1 MMVMNQH
8 AQSRM
13 EHPPTLPDTF
23 DACAQARTVC
33 MHRSSFPLP
42 RCLRPLTFTHPTPPP
57 IHSNYLPTHT
67 VPVQGTEGMTE
78 VPEGTSEDAIME
90 DMAKANGI
98 DPENFDYDKWLAEQ
112 KLEIEG
118 EDKA

>member
-1 MMVMNQH
+1 
-8 AQSRM
+8 
-13 EHPPTLPDTF
+13 
-23 DACAQARTVC
+23 
-33 MHRSSFPLP
+33 
-42 RCLRPLTFTHPTPPP
+42 
-57 IHSNYLPTHT
+57 
-67 VPVQGTEGMTE
+67 MTE